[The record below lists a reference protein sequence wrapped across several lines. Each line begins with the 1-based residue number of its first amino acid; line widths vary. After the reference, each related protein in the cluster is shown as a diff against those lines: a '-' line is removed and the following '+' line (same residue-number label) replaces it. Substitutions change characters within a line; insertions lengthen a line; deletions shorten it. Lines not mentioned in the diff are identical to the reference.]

1 MSEKHSI
8 HCPARDIPVRAEVD
22 VLVVGGGPAGI
33 MAAEAAAGDGLRV
46 MLVESRGFLGGNLT
60 IGLPVL
66 GFLGHKG
73 TQIIKGLPRTSSTGC
88 VHAAQRANTVPA
100 PCT

>member
-60 IGLPVL
+60 IGLPVSDSWD
-66 GFLGHKG
+66 
-73 TQIIKGLPRTSSTGC
+73 TRERRSSRACPRTSSTGC

>member
-1 MSEKHSI
+1 MKTINE
-8 HCPARDIPVRAEVD
+8 PARDFPGRAEAD

-46 MLVESRGFLGGNLT
+46 MRVESRGFLGGNLT

-66 GFLGHKG
+66 GFLGH
-73 TQIIKGLPRTSSTGC
+73 
-88 VHAAQRANTVPA
+88 
-100 PCT
+100 